1 MLDRSTGFA
10 IPPPTE
16 DGLLFSVGL
25 LVVEEVVLSSVLS
38 ELVLS
43 VEEVLSSVVLEVL
56 SSVVLE
62 VPDVSLRFSEYEEP
76 PESGLSGVSDRGD
89 PIIQTK
95 KTTTANVI
103 ANQFLILMLLSQLRI
118 AGIGAIRTA
127 ASNKNKLDQ

>member
-10 IPPPTE
+10 VPPPTE

-25 LVVEEVVLSSVLS
+25 LVVEGVVLSSVLS

-43 VEEVLSSVVLEVL
+43 VEEVLSSVVLEL
-56 SSVVLE
+56 
-62 VPDVSLRFSEYEEP
+62 PDVSLRFSEYEDP
-76 PESGLSGVSDRGD
+76 PEYGLSGVSDRGD
-89 PIIQTK
+89 PIIPTK

-103 ANQFLILMLLSQLRI
+103 ANQFLILMLLSQLRS
-118 AGIGAIRTA
+118 AGIGAISTA

>member
-10 IPPPTE
+10 VPPTE

-56 SSVVLE
+56 SSVGLE
-62 VPDVSLRFSEYEEP
+62 VPDQRMCRRDHPLRYSKYAVR
-76 PESGLSGVSDRGD
+76 GLLPSICR
-89 PIIQTK
+89 
-95 KTTTANVI
+95 
-103 ANQFLILMLLSQLRI
+103 
-118 AGIGAIRTA
+118 
-127 ASNKNKLDQ
+127 